1 MRQVI
6 RWVLPVLL
14 GATGLFMLFAP
25 DAFYRLVPGVTETGP
40 LNYHFVHDIGSA
52 YLAAAAGL
60 GWWAAEPRRGVAGAL
75 AAAVF
80 LGLHM
85 LVHLVDAFSG
95 GHGVA
100 DVGRDFVGVYLPA
113 LLVIWIVWRALSRKE
128 A

>member
-6 RWVLPVLL
+6 RWILPVLL
-14 GATGLFMLFAP
+14 GATGVFMIFAP

-40 LNYHFVHDIGSA
+40 MNHHFVRDVGSA
-52 YLAAAAGL
+52 YLAAAGGL
-60 GWWAAEPRRGVAGAL
+60 GWWAADPRRGLGGAF

-85 LVHLVDAFSG
+85 LVHVFDAFSG
-95 GHGVA
+95 GHGVR
-100 DVGRDFVGVYLPA
+100 DVGRDFVGVYVPA
-113 LLVIWIVWRALSRKE
+113 LLVIWIVWRGWSARK

>member
-1 MRQVI
+1 MRHLI

-60 GWWAAEPRRGVAGAL
+60 GWWAADPRRGLGGAV

-85 LVHLVDAFSG
+85 LVHVFDAFSG
-95 GHGVA
+95 GHGLA
-100 DVGRDFVGVYLPA
+100 DVARDFVGVYLPA
-113 LLVIWIVWRALSRKE
+113 LITIWIVWRELRRKE